1 MQRKCYIIV
10 VTQALV
16 VCLICPPS
24 GRPAALGLRVYI
36 SGRPLVPVLQLL
48 HIVHTCYSDTTLS
61 ISSCDLFVVRI
72 LIAATIVSP
81 IIESQK
87 LSRVYTWK
95 HSYHSNP
102 KVASISLALL
112 LSHVYFRYV

>member
-24 GRPAALGLRVYI
+24 ALGPAALGLRVYI

-48 HIVHTCYSDTTLS
+48 H
-61 ISSCDLFVVRI
+61 
-72 LIAATIVSP
+72 
-81 IIESQK
+81 K
-87 LSRVYTWK
+87 LSR
-95 HSYHSNP
+95 
-102 KVASISLALL
+102 LALTEH
-112 LSHVYFRYV
+112 LSILVVQSTLCKYRTANYCINIRFIVESNIW

>member
-24 GRPAALGLRVYI
+24 ALGPVALGLRVYI

-48 HIVHTCYSDTTLS
+48 HRTLNCINIRYKIIVTLH
-61 ISSCDLFVVRI
+61 
-72 LIAATIVSP
+72 AA
-81 IIESQK
+81 
-87 LSRVYTWK
+87 L
-95 HSYHSNP
+95 
-102 KVASISLALL
+102 
-112 LSHVYFRYV
+112 